1 MKTKTIIFMNN
12 SKSDYV
18 KPMEFS
24 FPGCPI
30 QFLET
35 PLTPPEIEKLVK
47 KVNEEYDQIIFF
59 DYCYNYYL
67 MLPIISKKVKVKW
80 ILDTSIAALAN
91 VDIYNSFFQVIE
103 YKERKLVDTI
113 ATLDYSMYLT
123 FKNKYDFMYL
133 TLDIDMKKNK
143 TTTCDEI
150 GIIGYDYADNCSYF
164 NELSAVCLS
173 KNRNVNIQNEMNVT
187 KKFGFDFGLKFNIIS
202 SPYEL
207 ILNSKIILY
216 INFFDTKPYY
226 FLYCMD
232 NEIPCI
238 LGNTNLLNNNKILK
252 DLFVVKSDDNIDEIS
267 EKIKKLEFVDST
279 IFKEYFKWR
288 KEYSKQSKIGIE
300 NFVNR

>member
-91 VDIYNSFFQVIE
+91 VDIYNPFFQVIE

-143 TTTCDEI
+143 NGFTLIELLAVIVILGVIMVIATTNVI
-150 GIIGYDYADNCSYF
+150 KSINNPI
-164 NELSAVCLS
+164 LS
-173 KNRNVNIQNEMNVT
+173 K
-187 KKFGFDFGLKFNIIS
+187 
-202 SPYEL
+202 
-207 ILNSKIILY
+207 
-216 INFFDTKPYY
+216 
-226 FLYCMD
+226 
-232 NEIPCI
+232 
-238 LGNTNLLNNNKILK
+238 
-252 DLFVVKSDDNIDEIS
+252 
-267 EKIKKLEFVDST
+267 
-279 IFKEYFKWR
+279 
-288 KEYSKQSKIGIE
+288 
-300 NFVNR
+300 